1 MPTRNEAYSRCDR
14 GTDRLTSEK
23 VAVDITVSLALAA
36 SSLAI
41 WFYLVAVRGR
51 FWHGLERD
59 DLDPL
64 SASASWPPVTA
75 VVPARNEAD
84 SMRQP
89 IVCFWPASIHAA
101 CMYRKAPTF
110 AMKPGRSDLPLIGF
124 PKTLRRFVC
133 KGYVAIKRRRNAAR
147 LAFCC
152 HGNINSA
159 NT

>member
-1 MPTRNEAYSRCDR
+1 M
-14 GTDRLTSEK
+14 
-23 VAVDITVSLALAA
+23 DITVSLALAA

-84 SMRQP
+84 S
-89 IVCFWPASIHAA
+89 IAASSLLQQDYPGLFSVILVDDQSGDGTAA
-101 CMYRKAPTF
+101 IRCRGGAGSRPS
-110 AMKPGRSDLPLIGF
+110 AHNCAWS
-124 PKTLRRFVC
+124 
-133 KGYVAIKRRRNAAR
+133 AAAR
-147 LAFCC
+147 
-152 HGNINSA
+152 S
-159 NT
+159 

>member
-1 MPTRNEAYSRCDR
+1 MLECLQGVDDVPTRNEAYSRCDR

-59 DLDPL
+59 DLDPV

-84 SMRQP
+84 SIAASLCSLLQQDYPGLFSVILVDDQSGDGTAAIAAEAALGADRP
-89 IVCFWPASIHAA
+89 LTIVRGRPL
-101 CMYRKAPTF
+101 
-110 AMKPGRSDLPLIGF
+110 PGAE
-124 PKTLRRFVC
+124 V
-133 KGYVAIKRRRNAAR
+133 
-147 LAFCC
+147 
-152 HGNINSA
+152 
-159 NT
+159 